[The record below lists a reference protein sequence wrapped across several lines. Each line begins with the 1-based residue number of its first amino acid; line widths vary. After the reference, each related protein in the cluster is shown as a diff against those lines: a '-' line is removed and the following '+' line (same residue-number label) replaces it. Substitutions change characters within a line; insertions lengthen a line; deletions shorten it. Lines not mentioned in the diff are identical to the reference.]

1 MGNRYLMCMLQSAF
15 RGGYAVHI
23 HRPTQGWTVREYI
36 LLCKVS
42 LLHPP
47 SSLGL
52 DGDGTFLP
60 WHDDLP
66 KVQKKPSSP
75 YLTIVK
81 VREETTLSHYG
92 LRPRLGRLFGKRQP
106 EGGLKSPWEIMGVI
120 WRRLFSNPKTRIRER
135 RDKDVGEAKQEYERD
150 CTRVRGRRNEDA
162 GGTAKRLGIKETALH
177 HPFGADDARRK

>member
-1 MGNRYLMCMLQSAF
+1 MGNRYLMCMLQSAS

-23 HRPTQGWTVREYI
+23 HRPTQGWTVKEDI

-60 WHDDLP
+60 RHNDLP
-66 KVQKKPSSP
+66 EVQKKPSSP

-81 VREETTLSHYG
+81 VREGTTLSHCG
-92 LRPRLGRLFGKRQP
+92 LRPRLLRLSGKRQP
-106 EGGLKSPWEIMGVI
+106 EGGLKSPWEIMGVT
-120 WRRLFSNPKTRIRER
+120 WRRLFSNPKIRLRER
-135 RDKDVGEAKQEYERD
+135 RNKNAREVKQEYER
-150 CTRVRGRRNEDA
+150 
-162 GGTAKRLGIKETALH
+162 GGTRMREKQNK
-177 HPFGADDARRK
+177 GAREAE

>member
-1 MGNRYLMCMLQSAF
+1 MCMLHSAS
-15 RGGYAVHI
+15 RSGYAARI
-23 HRPTQGWTVREYI
+23 HRPTQGWTVREDI

-60 WHDDLP
+60 RHNDLP

-81 VREETTLSHYG
+81 VREGTTLSHCG
-92 LRPRLGRLFGKRQP
+92 LHPRLGRLLGKRIP
-106 EGGLKSPWEIMGVI
+106 GGGLKPPWEIMGVI

-135 RDKDVGEAKQEYERD
+135 QNKGTGEAEQGCERG
-150 CTRVRGRRNEDA
+150 CTRVRGRRNENA
-162 GGTAKRLGIKETALH
+162 GGTAKGQ
-177 HPFGADDARRK
+177 G

>member
-1 MGNRYLMCMLQSAF
+1 MRVESLCLMCMLLSAF

-23 HRPTQGWTVREYI
+23 HRPTQGWTVKEDI

-60 WHDDLP
+60 RHNDLP
-66 KVQKKPSSP
+66 EVQKKPSSP

-81 VREETTLSHYG
+81 VCEGTTLSHCG
-92 LRPRLGRLFGKRQP
+92 LRPRLLRLSGKRQP
-106 EGGLKSPWEIMGVI
+106 EGGLKSPWEIMGVT
-120 WRRLFSNPKTRIRER
+120 WRRLFSNPKIRLRER
-135 RDKDVGEAKQEYERD
+135 QHKGAGEAKQEYERG
-150 CTRVRGRRNEDA
+150 CTRMREKQN
-162 GGTAKRLGIKETALH
+162 K
-177 HPFGADDARRK
+177 GAREAE

>member
-1 MGNRYLMCMLQSAF
+1 MRVESRYLMCMLHSAF

-23 HRPTQGWTVREYI
+23 HRPTQGWTVREGI

-60 WHDDLP
+60 RHNDLP
-66 KVQKKPSSP
+66 EVQKKPSSP

-81 VREETTLSHYG
+81 VCEGTTLSHCG
-92 LRPRLGRLFGKRQP
+92 LRPRLERLFGKWIP
-106 EGGLKSPWEIMGVI
+106 GGGLKSPWEIMGVT
-120 WRRLFSNPKTRIRER
+120 WRRLFSNPKIRLRER
-135 RDKDVGEAKQEYERD
+135 QHKGAGEAKQEYERGY
-150 CTRVRGRRNEDA
+150 TRMREKQN
-162 GGTAKRLGIKETALH
+162 K
-177 HPFGADDARRK
+177 GAREAE

>member
-60 WHDDLP
+60 RHEN
-66 KVQKKPSSP
+66 K
-75 YLTIVK
+75 
-81 VREETTLSHYG
+81 G
-92 LRPRLGRLFGKRQP
+92 
-106 EGGLKSPWEIMGVI
+106 
-120 WRRLFSNPKTRIRER
+120 TR
-135 RDKDVGEAKQEYERD
+135 
-150 CTRVRGRRNEDA
+150 
-162 GGTAKRLGIKETALH
+162 ETAQ
-177 HPFGADDARRK
+177 GCGEDGMKM

>member
-1 MGNRYLMCMLQSAF
+1 MRVESRYLMCMLHSAF

-23 HRPTQGWTVREYI
+23 HRPTQGWTVREGI

-60 WHDDLP
+60 RHNDLP
-66 KVQKKPSSP
+66 EVQKKPSSP

-92 LRPRLGRLFGKRQP
+92 LRPRLGRLSGKRQP
-106 EGGLKSPWEIMGVI
+106 EGGLKSPWEIMGVT
-120 WRRLFSNPKTRIRER
+120 WRRLFSNPKIRLRER
-135 RDKDVGEAKQEYERD
+135 QHKGAGEAKQEYERG
-150 CTRVRGRRNEDA
+150 CTRMREKQN
-162 GGTAKRLGIKETALH
+162 K
-177 HPFGADDARRK
+177 GAREAE

>member
-1 MGNRYLMCMLQSAF
+1 MRVESLCLMCMLLSAF

-23 HRPTQGWTVREYI
+23 HRPIQGWTVREGI

-60 WHDDLP
+60 RHNDLP
-66 KVQKKPSSP
+66 EVQKKPSSP

-81 VREETTLSHYG
+81 VCEGTTLSHCG
-92 LRPRLGRLFGKRQP
+92 LRPRLLRLSGKRQP
-106 EGGLKSPWEIMGVI
+106 EGGLKSPWEIMGVT
-120 WRRLFSNPKTRIRER
+120 WRRLFSNPKIRLRER
-135 RDKDVGEAKQEYERD
+135 RNKNAREVKQEYERGD
-150 CTRVRGRRNEDA
+150 TRMRE
-162 GGTAKRLGIKETALH
+162 K
-177 HPFGADDARRK
+177 

>member
-1 MGNRYLMCMLQSAF
+1 MRVESLCLMCMLLSAF

-60 WHDDLP
+60 RHNDLP
-66 KVQKKPSSP
+66 EVQKEPSSP
-75 YLTIVK
+75 YSLIAE
-81 VREETTLSHYG
+81 VREGSTLSHCG
-92 LRPRLGRLFGKRQP
+92 LRSRLLRLSGKRQP

-135 RDKDVGEAKQEYERD
+135 RDKDVGEAKQEYERG
-150 CTRVRGRRNEDA
+150 CTRMREKQN
-162 GGTAKRLGIKETALH
+162 K
-177 HPFGADDARRK
+177 GAREAE

>member
-1 MGNRYLMCMLQSAF
+1 MCMLQSAS
-15 RGGYAVHI
+15 RGGYAARI
-23 HRPTQGWTVREYI
+23 HHPTQGWTVREGI
-36 LLCKVS
+36 LLCKVN

-60 WHDDLP
+60 RHNDLP

-92 LRPRLGRLFGKRQP
+92 LRPRLGRLSGKRQP
-106 EGGLKSPWEIMGVI
+106 EGGLKSPWEIVGVT
-120 WRRLFSNPKTRIRER
+120 WRLLFSNPKARIRER
-135 RDKDVGEAKQEYERD
+135 QHKDAGEAKQEYERG
-150 CTRVRGRRNEDA
+150 CTRMREKQNK
-162 GGTAKRLGIKETALH
+162 GTREAE
-177 HPFGADDARRK
+177 

>member
-1 MGNRYLMCMLQSAF
+1 MCMLQSAS
-15 RGGYAVHI
+15 RSGYAVHI
-23 HRPTQGWTVREYI
+23 HRPTQGWTVRESI

-60 WHDDLP
+60 RHNDLP
-66 KVQKKPSSP
+66 KVQKKLSSP

-81 VREETTLSHYG
+81 VREGTTLSHYG
-92 LRPRLGRLFGKRQP
+92 LRPRLGRLSGKRQP

-120 WRRLFSNPKTRIRER
+120 WRRLFSNPKTRIQER
-135 RDKDVGEAKQEYERD
+135 RHKDAGEAKQGCERSEI
-150 CTRVRGRRNEDA
+150 RVRERQHKN
-162 GGTAKRLGIKETALH
+162 AKEVK
-177 HPFGADDARRK
+177 

>member
-1 MGNRYLMCMLQSAF
+1 MRVESLCLMCMLLSAF

-23 HRPTQGWTVREYI
+23 HRPTQGWTVREDI

-66 KVQKKPSSP
+66 EVQKEPSSP

-81 VREETTLSHYG
+81 VCEGTTLSHCV
-92 LRPRLGRLFGKRQP
+92 LRPRLLRLSGKRQP
-106 EGGLKSPWEIMGVI
+106 EGGLKSPWEIMGVT
-120 WRRLFSNPKTRIRER
+120 WRRLFSNPKIRLRER
-135 RDKDVGEAKQEYERD
+135 QHKGAGEAKQEYERG
-150 CTRVRGRRNEDA
+150 CTRMREKQN
-162 GGTAKRLGIKETALH
+162 K
-177 HPFGADDARRK
+177 GAREAE

>member
-1 MGNRYLMCMLQSAF
+1 MLHSAF
-15 RGGYAVHI
+15 RGGYALHI
-23 HRPTQGWTVREYI
+23 HRPTQGRTAKEDI

-60 WHDDLP
+60 RHNDFP
-66 KVQKKPSSP
+66 EVQKKPSSP

-92 LRPRLGRLFGKRQP
+92 LRPRLGRLSGKRQP
-106 EGGLKSPWEIMGVI
+106 EGGLKSPWEIMGVT
-120 WRRLFSNPKTRIRER
+120 WRRLFSNPKIRLR
-135 RDKDVGEAKQEYERD
+135 VMQIKGAGEAKQEYERG
-150 CTRVRGRRNEDA
+150 CTRMREKQN
-162 GGTAKRLGIKETALH
+162 K
-177 HPFGADDARRK
+177 GAREAE

>member
-1 MGNRYLMCMLQSAF
+1 MLLYLHMESWYVMCMLLSAF

-23 HRPTQGWTVREYI
+23 HRPTQGWTVREGI
-36 LLCKVS
+36 LLCKVN

-52 DGDGTFLP
+52 NGDGTFLP
-60 WHDDLP
+60 RHNDLP

-92 LRPRLGRLFGKRQP
+92 LRPRLGRLSGKRQP
-106 EGGLKSPWEIMGVI
+106 EGGLKSPWEIVGVT
-120 WRRLFSNPKTRIRER
+120 WRLLFSNPKARIRER
-135 RDKDVGEAKQEYERD
+135 QHKDAGEAKQEYERG
-150 CTRVRGRRNEDA
+150 CTRMREKQN
-162 GGTAKRLGIKETALH
+162 K
-177 HPFGADDARRK
+177 GAREAE

>member
-1 MGNRYLMCMLQSAF
+1 MRVESRYLMCMLQSAF

-23 HRPTQGWTVREYI
+23 HRPTQGWTVREDI

-66 KVQKKPSSP
+66 EVQKEPSSP

-92 LRPRLGRLFGKRQP
+92 LRPRLGRLSGKRQP
-106 EGGLKSPWEIMGVI
+106 EGGLKSPWEIIGVT
-120 WRRLFSNPKTRIRER
+120 WRRLFSNPKIQLRER
-135 RDKDVGEAKQEYERD
+135 LNKNAREVKQGCGEDGMRMRAERQK
-150 CTRVRGRRNEDA
+150 GW
-162 GGTAKRLGIKETALH
+162 G
-177 HPFGADDARRK
+177 